1 MTEVQFAETNWLR
14 LTSVLCLG
22 VADILLV
29 ADLWWMFFNLFVIAL
44 LSELLRKRLY
54 EAMLYN
60 YEVENRNRKIK
71 QMKERAEQLTQLKKQ
86 AAMKSAPCNW
96 NA

>member
-1 MTEVQFAETNWLR
+1 MNEVQFSETNFLR
-14 LTSVLCLG
+14 LVSVLCLG
-22 VADILLV
+22 IADILLV
-29 ADLWWMFFNLFVIAL
+29 ADHWWMFFNLFIIVL

-71 QMKERAEQLTQLKKQ
+71 QLKERADQL
-86 AAMKSAPCNW
+86 MKMNKDAGV
-96 NA
+96 A

>member
-1 MTEVQFAETNWLR
+1 MNEVQFSETNYLR
-14 LTSVLCLG
+14 LTSILCLG
-22 VADILLV
+22 IADILLV

-60 YEVENRNRKIK
+60 YEVENRNRKLK
-71 QMKERAEQLTQLKKQ
+71 QMKERADQLMKMKKRGRC
-86 AAMKSAPCNW
+86 SLVLSF
-96 NA
+96 

>member
-1 MTEVQFAETNWLR
+1 MNEVQFSETNYLR
-14 LTSVLCLG
+14 LTSILCLG

-29 ADLWWMFFNLFVIAL
+29 ADLWWMFFNLFIIAL

-60 YEVENRNRKIK
+60 YEVENRNRKLQ
-71 QMKERAEQLTQLKKQ
+71 QMKEHAERLMQLNKTNK
-86 AAMKSAPCNW
+86 
-96 NA
+96 

>member
-1 MTEVQFAETNWLR
+1 MNEVQFSETNYLR
-14 LTSVLCLG
+14 LTSILCLG

-71 QMKERAEQLTQLKKQ
+71 QMKERADQL
-86 AAMKSAPCNW
+86 MKVRKEARV
-96 NA
+96 A

>member
-1 MTEVQFAETNWLR
+1 MTEVQFVETNWLR

-86 AAMKSAPCNW
+86 AA
-96 NA
+96 

>member
-1 MTEVQFAETNWLR
+1 MNEVQFSETNFLR
-14 LTSVLCLG
+14 LASVICLG
-22 VADILLV
+22 IADILLV
-29 ADLWWMFFNLFVIAL
+29 ADLWWMFFNLFIIAL

-71 QMKERAEQLTQLKKQ
+71 QIKEHADQLMRIKKE
-86 AAMKSAPCNW
+86 AGLA
-96 NA
+96 

>member
-1 MTEVQFAETNWLR
+1 MTEVQFAETNCLR

-86 AAMKSAPCNW
+86 AA
-96 NA
+96 

>member
-29 ADLWWMFFNLFVIAL
+29 ADLWWMFFNLFVIAVI
-44 LSELLRKRLY
+44 SELLRKRLY

-86 AAMKSAPCNW
+86 AA
-96 NA
+96 